1 VANYCAIHFHWVS
14 SKQYLLTAQKMLNS
28 IVKWSIAQRWLVV
41 IASIIISLWGFRVL
55 TQMPLDVFPEFAPPQ
70 VEIQTEAPG
79 FAPEEVESLVT
90 RPIESAING
99 TPGVETVRSS
109 SAVGISVVKV
119 IFRWNTEIYRDRQLV
134 TERLQQAQSQL
145 PQGVKPPQISPINSP
160 LGAIIK
166 YAFTCETTSLM
177 EVRRIVDWQIKN
189 RLLAVPGVSQ
199 IVVFGGDVRQYQ
211 VLVDPN
217 KLKAFN
223 VSLNQV
229 TEAAQK
235 ANVNAPGGFLI
246 NPDQEILVREVG
258 RIESID
264 ELKQSV
270 ITTVNGTPILLGQ
283 VADVK
288 IGAQLKR
295 GDAAFNGNKAVV
307 MVVNKQPQADT
318 STVTRAVE
326 AVMAEIKTSLPK
338 DVKVNVT
345 FRQENFIEASLKN
358 VEDALRDGII
368 IVSVVLI
375 LFLMNWRTVIISLSA
390 LPLSLL
396 LGMMILNWTGQ
407 GINTMTLGGLAIAIG
422 SVVDDAIVD
431 MENVYRRLR
440 ENQQAGT
447 PIHPLQVVFNASV
460 EVRVSVLFS
469 TVIIAVVFAP
479 IFALSGVEGRIFTP
493 MGVSYLLCII
503 ASTLVALTLTPALCA
518 LLLVNRR
525 LPDNETWVARFAHK
539 VYRPALM
546 FSIRRPQTILIV
558 AVAGFIAAMLI
569 LPSLGRVFLP
579 EFQESSLVIATSLYP
594 GESLEATNTAD
605 LAIQDALKNDK
616 RFASLQLRSG
626 RASGDSDVGG
636 VNFAELD
643 VELSQEGIKNKKAT
657 IETLRQEFAKLPG
670 VAANIGGFISHRLDE
685 VLSGVRSA
693 IAIKVFGSDLEQL
706 RTIAKQVE
714 SAISNIPG
722 IVDLQLEFQVPIKQ
736 VQIRFDRAAASRYG
750 LAVGDLAQTIETALN
765 GRVVSQVLEQQQVF
779 DLVVWLQESAR
790 NNLETISNLLIDVP
804 NGQKIPLAYVAKVEY
819 GTGPNTINRENVSR
833 LIVVSANVNGRD
845 LGSVIKDIRSKVKQ
859 QVQLPSGYYIQYGG
873 QFQAQEQAT
882 QTLIWAG
889 ILAFIIITVLIYFAV
904 KSIPATVMIMINLPL
919 ALVGGVISVALGG
932 AIISVASM
940 VGFITLFGVAT
951 RNGLLLVDNYN
962 NKLASGIPLQKVL
975 VEGSME
981 RLVAILMTALSS
993 ALGMVPLVIGTG
1005 TGKEILQP
1013 LAVVVLGGLFTSTA
1027 FTLLVIPALY
1037 SQFGKLLVNQKST
1050 LMQKIEVTPS
1060 ESS

>member
-1 VANYCAIHFHWVS
+1 
-14 SKQYLLTAQKMLNS
+14 MLNNV
-28 IVKWSIAQRWLVV
+28 VKWSIQQRWLVV

-55 TQMPLDVFPEFAPPQ
+55 TQMPLDVFPAFAPPQ

-79 FAPEEVESLVT
+79 LAPEEVESLVT

-119 IFRWNTEIYRDRQLV
+119 IFSWDTQIYRARQLV
-134 TERLQQAQSQL
+134 TERLQQAQGQL
-145 PQGVKPPQISPINSP
+145 PKGVESPQISPVNSP
-160 LGAIIK
+160 LGAVIK
-166 YAFTCETTSLM
+166 YAFTSETTPLM
-177 EVRRIVDWQIKN
+177 EVRRIVDWQVKN
-189 RLLAVPGVSQ
+189 RLLAVPGVTQ
-199 IVVFGGDVRQYQ
+199 IVVFGGDVRSYQ
-211 VLVDPN
+211 VLVDPD

-223 VSLNQV
+223 ISFKEV
-229 TEAAQK
+229 TEATQK

-246 NPDQEILVREVG
+246 NPDQELLVREVG

-264 ELKQSV
+264 DLKQSA
-270 ITTVNGTPILLGQ
+270 ITAKNGTPILLGQ

-295 GDAAFNGNKAVV
+295 GDATLNGKKAVV
-307 MVVNKQPQADT
+307 VVVNKQPQADT
-318 STVTRAVE
+318 PTVTRAVE
-326 AVMAEIKTSLPK
+326 AAMEEIKATLPE
-338 DVKVNVT
+338 DVRVNVT

-358 VEDALRDGII
+358 VEEALRDGMI
-368 IVSVVLI
+368 IVSAVLI

-407 GINTMTLGGLAIAIG
+407 GINTMTLGGLAVAIG

-447 PIHPLQVVFNASV
+447 PINPLKVVFNGSV

-469 TVIIAVVFAP
+469 TIIIAVVFAP

-493 MGVSYLLCII
+493 MGVSYLLSIA

-525 LPDNETWVARFAHK
+525 LPHDETWLARFSHRL
-539 VYRPALM
+539 YRPALM
-546 FSIRRPQTILIV
+546 FSIRRPQIILIATV
-558 AVAGFIAAMLI
+558 ASFVASVVI

-579 EFQESSLVIATSLYP
+579 EFQEKSLVIATSLYP
-594 GESLEATNTAD
+594 GESLEATNKAN

-616 RFASLQLRSG
+616 RFAALQLRSG
-626 RASGDSDVGG
+626 RAPGDSDVGG
-636 VNFAELD
+636 VNFGELD
-643 VELSQEGIKNKKAT
+643 VELSDAGIKNRERS

-670 VAANIGGFISHRLDE
+670 VAANIGGFISHRMDE

-693 IAIKVFGSDLEQL
+693 IAVKIFGSDLEQL
-706 RTIAKQVE
+706 LTAGKQVE
-714 SAISNIPG
+714 SAIRNIPG
-722 IVDLQLEFQVPIKQ
+722 IVDLQLELQVPVKQ
-736 VQIRFDRAAASRYG
+736 VQIKFDRPAASRYG
-750 LAVGDLAQTIETALN
+750 LSVGDLAQIIETALN
-765 GRVVSQVLEQQQVF
+765 GQVVSQVLEQQQVF
-779 DLVVWLQESAR
+779 DLVVWLTESAR
-790 NNLETISNLLIDVP
+790 NNLETIRNFLIDVP
-804 NGQKIPLAYVAKVEY
+804 NGQKIPLSQVAKVDY

-833 LIVVSANVNGRD
+833 LIVVSANVKNRD
-845 LGSVIKDIRSKVKQ
+845 LGSVINDIRNQVKQ
-859 QVQLPSGYYIQYGG
+859 KVQLPSGYYIQYGG

-882 QTLIWAG
+882 QTLIWASFF
-889 ILAFIIITVLIYFAV
+889 AFITITILIYFAV
-904 KSIPATVMIMINLPL
+904 RSIPGTIMIMINLPL
-919 ALVGGVISVALGG
+919 ALVGGVISVALSGG
-932 AIISVASM
+932 IISVASM

-962 NKLASGIPLQKVL
+962 HKLANSIPLHEVL

-981 RLVAILMTALSS
+981 RLVAILMTAFSS
-993 ALGMVPLVIGTG
+993 ALGMVPLVIGSG
-1005 TGKEILQP
+1005 AGKEILQP

-1027 FTLLVIPALY
+1027 LTLLVIPALY
-1037 SQFGKLLVNQKST
+1037 SYFGKFLVPRDTNQEI
-1050 LMQKIEVTPS
+1050 QDVEVVTNAMS
-1060 ESS
+1060 